1 MPTCGM
7 RRRTFLAALGS
18 ASVFPFSARAQQPAV
33 PIVGCLVNGSP
44 QDTDFS
50 VAPFQKGLGELG
62 YVDGEN
68 VAIEYRWASGHNER
82 LPALA
87 AELVSLPVAVIAA
100 LNGSA
105 SALALK
111 ALTKS
116 IPIVFQTGGDAAELG
131 VLTNLNRPEGNLTG
145 VSGITNFL
153 VAQQLDLLRQLS
165 PKATT
170 FALLTNPA
178 SPNARRLVELTQA
191 AARSIGCDLLL
202 VTASNDAELDA
213 AFATLAER
221 RPGGVVVPTNALF
234 QTERRRVV
242 ALAAQYKIAA
252 IYDTREFAEAGGLIS
267 CGGGADRFRQVGVYV
282 GRILRGA
289 RPADLPVVRPSK
301 FELVINLKAAKA
313 IGLDLPPAIRSLA
326 DTVIE

>member
-18 ASVFPFSARAQQPAV
+18 ASVFPLAARAQQPAV

-116 IPIVFQTGGDAAELG
+116 IPIVFQTGGDAVELG
-131 VLTNLNRPEGNLTG
+131 VLTN
-145 VSGITNFL
+145 
-153 VAQQLDLLRQLS
+153 
-165 PKATT
+165 
-170 FALLTNPA
+170 
-178 SPNARRLVELTQA
+178 
-191 AARSIGCDLLL
+191 
-202 VTASNDAELDA
+202 
-213 AFATLAER
+213 
-221 RPGGVVVPTNALF
+221 
-234 QTERRRVV
+234 
-242 ALAAQYKIAA
+242 
-252 IYDTREFAEAGGLIS
+252 
-267 CGGGADRFRQVGVYV
+267 
-282 GRILRGA
+282 
-289 RPADLPVVRPSK
+289 
-301 FELVINLKAAKA
+301 
-313 IGLDLPPAIRSLA
+313 
-326 DTVIE
+326 

>member
-1 MPTCGM
+1 MPSCGM
-7 RRRTFLAALGS
+7 RRRAFLAALGS
-18 ASVFPFSARAQQPAV
+18 VTIYPLAARAQQPV

-50 VAPFQKGLGELG
+50 VAPFQRGLGELG

-68 VAIEYRWASGHNER
+68 VVIEYRWASGHNER

-131 VLTNLNRPEGNLTG
+131 LLTNLNRPEANLTG

-153 VAQQLDLLRQLS
+153 VAQQLDLLRQMFPRANS
-165 PKATT
+165 

-178 SPNARRLVELTQA
+178 SPNAKRLVQLTQA
-191 AARSIGCDLLL
+191 AAKSTGRDLML
-202 VTASNDAELDA
+202 VTASNDEELEA
-213 AFATLAER
+213 AFAKLAER
-221 RPGGVVVPTNALF
+221 RPGGVVVPTNAFF

-242 ALAAQYKIAA
+242 MLAAQYKIPA

-289 RPADLPVVRPSK
+289 KPADLPVVRPSK
-301 FELVINLKAAKA
+301 FELVINRKAAKA
-313 IGLDLPPAIRSLA
+313 LGLDLPPAVLSLA
-326 DTVIE
+326 DAVID

>member
-1 MPTCGM
+1 
-7 RRRTFLAALGS
+7 
-18 ASVFPFSARAQQPAV
+18 
-33 PIVGCLVNGSP
+33 
-44 QDTDFS
+44 
-50 VAPFQKGLGELG
+50 LGELG

-116 IPIVFQTGGDAAELG
+116 IPIVFQTGGDAVELG

-153 VAQQLDLLRQLS
+153 VAQPLDLLRQLA

-170 FALLTNPA
+170 
-178 SPNARRLVELTQA
+178 
-191 AARSIGCDLLL
+191 
-202 VTASNDAELDA
+202 
-213 AFATLAER
+213 
-221 RPGGVVVPTNALF
+221 
-234 QTERRRVV
+234 
-242 ALAAQYKIAA
+242 
-252 IYDTREFAEAGGLIS
+252 
-267 CGGGADRFRQVGVYV
+267 
-282 GRILRGA
+282 
-289 RPADLPVVRPSK
+289 LPC
-301 FELVINLKAAKA
+301 
-313 IGLDLPPAIRSLA
+313 
-326 DTVIE
+326 